1 MSPYDMGQMVV
12 TAPEDVPTSRDYRRL
27 LALRTGLRLFLRWSE
42 AQAKAQGLTPTQHQL
57 LVAIRGH
64 PDPSGPTIG
73 EVAEYLVIRHNS
85 AVGLVDRA
93 AAAGLV
99 VRDPDRERPGVVRVR
114 CTELG
119 ESRLQALSRLHAA
132 ELERL
137 APTMDA
143 LWHTLD
149 EGSHS

>member
-1 MSPYDMGQMVV
+1 MSVAV
-12 TAPEDVPTSRDYRRL
+12 TQELPSNRDYRRL

-57 LVAIRGH
+57 LLAIRGH
-64 PDPSGPTIG
+64 PDPTGPTVG

-99 VRDPDRERPGVVRVR
+99 VREPDRVRPGVVRVR

-119 ESRLQALSRLHAA
+119 DERLQALSQLHMT
-132 ELERL
+132 ELNRL

-143 LWHTLD
+143 LWHALD
-149 EGSHS
+149 DGAAPDS

>member
-1 MSPYDMGQMVV
+1 MVV
-12 TAPEDVPTSRDYRRL
+12 VATEDVPSSRDYRRL

-57 LVAIRGH
+57 LLAIRGH
-64 PDPSGPTIG
+64 PDPHGPTIG
-73 EVAEYLVIRHNS
+73 EIAEYLVIRHNS

-99 VRDPDRERPGVVRVR
+99 VREVDSQRAAVVHVR

-119 ESRLQALSRLHAA
+119 TARLDALSRLHAA
-132 ELERL
+132 ELSRL
-137 APTMDA
+137 TPTMDA
-143 LWHTLD
+143 LWHALD
-149 EGSHS
+149 DGPPGTG

>member
-1 MSPYDMGQMVV
+1 MAVV
-12 TAPEDVPTSRDYRRL
+12 ASQDVPSSRDYRRL

-57 LVAIRGH
+57 LLAIRGH
-64 PDPSGPTIG
+64 TEPQGPTIG
-73 EVAEYLVIRHNS
+73 EIAEYLVIRHNS

-99 VRDPDRERPGVVRVR
+99 VREADEARVGVVRVR

-119 ESRLQALSRLHAA
+119 EARLDALSRLHAA
-132 ELERL
+132 ELSRL

-143 LWHTLD
+143 LWHALD
-149 EGSHS
+149 EGSAAGH

>member
-1 MSPYDMGQMVV
+1 MVV
-12 TAPEDVPTSRDYRRL
+12 VVTEDVPTSRDYRRL

-57 LVAIRGH
+57 LLAIRGH
-64 PDPSGPTIG
+64 SEPHGPTIG
-73 EVAEYLVIRHNS
+73 EIADYLVIRHNS

-99 VRDPDRERPGVVRVR
+99 VREADGARPGVVRVR

-119 ESRLQALSRLHAA
+119 ASRLDALSRLHAA
-132 ELERL
+132 ELSRL
-137 APTMDA
+137 TPTMDA
-143 LWHTLD
+143 LWHALD
-149 EGSHS
+149 EGAAGAG